1 MANKSLI
8 EKLLKR
14 QEEETKVEVEL
25 KGLADTPFYVKL
37 DKALYKELQKE
48 ALQTKGE
55 GEGDKEVSQIVYN
68 ERVDAL
74 VIARSLYDHNEK
86 PVFTGELYEALG
98 TWDAVEAVKKVIT
111 YAEELTIH
119 AAAKECLGFIRL
131 DKVKKENDELKN

>member
-37 DKALYKELQKE
+37 NKELYKELEVE
-48 ALQTKGE
+48 AGQSQG
-55 GEGDKEVSQIVYN
+55 GKEVPEKVFLEHLN
-68 ERVDAL
+68 AL
-74 VIARSLYDHNEK
+74 VVVRSLYDHNEE

-98 TWDAVEAVKKVIT
+98 TWDAVEVVKKVVT
-111 YAEELTIH
+111 LAEEQVIYI
-119 AAAKECLGFIRL
+119 AAKECLGFVRL
-131 DKVKKENDELKN
+131 DKVQKENDELKN

>member
-37 DKALYKELQKE
+37 DKELYKELEEE
-48 ALQTKGE
+48 AEQTQ
-55 GEGDKEVSQIVYN
+55 GDKEVPKKVFA
-68 ERVDAL
+68 ERLNAL
-74 VIARSLYDHNEK
+74 VVVRSLYDHNEE

-98 TWDAVEAVKKVIT
+98 TWDAVEIVKKVVT
-111 YAEELTIH
+111 LAEEQAIH
-119 AAAKECLGFIRL
+119 SAAKECLGFVRL
-131 DKVKKENDELKN
+131 DKIQKENDELKN

>member
-37 DKALYKELQKE
+37 NKELYKELEEE
-48 ALQTKGE
+48 AEQSQ
-55 GEGDKEVSQIVYN
+55 GDKEVSRKVFV
-68 ERVDAL
+68 ERLDAL
-74 VIARSLYDHNEK
+74 VVVRSLYDHNEE

-98 TWDAVEAVKKVIT
+98 TWDAVEVVKKVSRWQRNKSFT
-111 YAEELTIH
+111 RRQRNASVS
-119 AAAKECLGFIRL
+119 FDSIRSRR
-131 DKVKKENDELKN
+131 KTMH